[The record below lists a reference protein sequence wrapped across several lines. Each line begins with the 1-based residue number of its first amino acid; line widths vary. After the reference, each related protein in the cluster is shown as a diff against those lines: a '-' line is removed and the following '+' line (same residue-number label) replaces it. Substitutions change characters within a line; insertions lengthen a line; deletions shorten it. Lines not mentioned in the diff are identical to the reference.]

1 MVASLHSLM
10 TTLGDREEI
19 WSVGRMAKQ
28 VGEQLRDGDKQGQ
41 GGRQLLTK

>member
-1 MVASLHSLM
+1 MASLNSLM
-10 TTLGDREEI
+10 TTLGDSEEI
-19 WSVGRMAKQ
+19 WSVGRMDKQ